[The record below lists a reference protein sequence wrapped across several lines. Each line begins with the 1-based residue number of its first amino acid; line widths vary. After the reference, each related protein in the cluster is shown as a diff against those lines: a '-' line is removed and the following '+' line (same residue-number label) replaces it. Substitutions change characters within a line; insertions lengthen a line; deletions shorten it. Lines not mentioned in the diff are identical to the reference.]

1 MLSSNSANTE
11 AILVSKLEK
20 RRVSAGTCEERTKTK
35 GRFEAESH
43 LTVGGEGVMFLPSL
57 AFKAMH
63 RGKK

>member
-11 AILVSKLEK
+11 ATLVSKLEK

-43 LTVGGEGVMFLPSL
+43 LTVGGRVSCSSP
-57 AFKAMH
+57 H
-63 RGKK
+63 